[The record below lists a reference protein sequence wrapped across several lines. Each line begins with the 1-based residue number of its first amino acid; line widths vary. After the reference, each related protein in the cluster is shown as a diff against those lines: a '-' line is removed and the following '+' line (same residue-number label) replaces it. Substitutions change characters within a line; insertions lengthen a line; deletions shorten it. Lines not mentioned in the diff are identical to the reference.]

1 MKMAVKTISIFL
13 MLMFVLTSCSK
24 EETSTEI
31 SLLTENV
38 ISLEIELASLVNE
51 HRSALGMSE
60 FQLNTVAY
68 NVANEHNDYMIAQGK
83 LSHDNF
89 ENRASKIY
97 SGTEAKEVGENVGK
111 NFQSA
116 QEALNWWLNSESH
129 RINLESDFTHTAIS
143 IKKDSS
149 GNLYYTHIFFR

>member
-1 MKMAVKTISIFL
+1 MAVKTISIFL

-116 QEALNWWLNSESH
+116 QEALNWWLNSEPH